1 MNTITPCQQIEAYRP
16 QALVTTPLDQN
27 PAAVYLASLGSDKS
41 RITMRE
47 GLDFIAKLL
56 GSLDCFTCNW
66 SDLRFQH
73 TAAIRSRLQE
83 ITSSKTGKPY
93 SPAMVNK
100 MLCALHG
107 TLKSAWQLQQMSAE
121 DYYRARDI
129 EGVRNETLPAGRE
142 LQPGEIAALM
152 GACEEDRTPGGV
164 RDAAMISL
172 LYVGGLRREEIVNLN
187 VESYD
192 PGSGKLVVK
201 GKRRKERICWLVNG
215 AAWAMADWL
224 EMRGNEPGPLFWPI
238 NKSGKLTNR
247 RLVTQTVYDMLQKR
261 RAQAGVKDFSPH
273 DLRRTFV
280 SDLLDAGADISTVAR
295 MAGHASVTT
304 TARYDRRP
312 EAAKQKAAGL
322 LHVPYRGRH

>member
-1 MNTITPCQQIEAYRP
+1 MNTITPSQQIQAYRP
-16 QALVTTPLDQN
+16 RPLDQN
-27 PAAVYLASLGSDKS
+27 PAAVYLAGLGSDKS
-41 RITMRE
+41 RTTMRE
-47 GLDFIAKLL
+47 ALDDIAKLL

-73 TAAIRSRLQE
+73 TAAIRARLQE
-83 ITSSKTGKPY
+83 TTSSRTGTPY
-93 SPAMVNK
+93 SPATVNL
-100 MLCALHG
+100 MLCALRG
-107 TLKSAWQLQQMSAE
+107 VLKAAWQLQQIDAE
-121 DYYRARDI
+121 DYYRAKDVKGI
-129 EGVRNETLPAGRE
+129 RNETLPAGRQ

-152 GACEEDRTPGGV
+152 GACENEPGGVGYNAGGV

-172 LYVGGLRREEIVNLN
+172 LYVGGLRREEIVNLD

-192 PGSGKLVVK
+192 PESGRLVIM
-201 GKRRKERICWLVNG
+201 GKRRKERTAYLVNG
-215 AAWAMADWL
+215 AVWAMADWL
-224 EMRGNEPGPLFWPI
+224 EIRGLEPGALFWPV
-238 NKSGKLTNR
+238 NKSGKLINR

-280 SDLLDAGADISTVAR
+280 SDLLDAGADISTVAK

-322 LHVPYRGRH
+322 LHVPYRGRR

>member
-1 MNTITPCQQIEAYRP
+1 MNTITPSQQIEVYRH
-16 QALVTTPLDQN
+16 LSLDQN

-41 RITMRE
+41 RITME
-47 GLDFIAKLL
+47 ANLDIIARLL

-66 SDLRFQH
+66 AGLRFQH
-73 TAAIRSRLQE
+73 TAAIRARLQE
-83 ITSSKTGKPY
+83 IPSSKTGKPL
-93 SPAMVNK
+93 SPATVNQI
-100 MLCALHG
+100 LCALRG

-129 EGVRNETLPAGRE
+129 QGIRNETLPAGRE

-152 GACEEDRTPGGV
+152 GACEEGTTPGDI

-172 LYVGGLRREEIVNLN
+172 LYVGGLRREEIVNLDLG
-187 VESYD
+187 SYD
-192 PGSGKLVVK
+192 PESGRLVVM
-201 GKRRKERICWLVNG
+201 GKRSKERVCWLNDG
-215 AAWAMADWL
+215 AQDALNDWL
-224 EMRGNEPGPLFWPI
+224 AIRGGDSGALFWPVL
-238 NKSGKLTNR
+238 KGGALVDR
-247 RLVTQTVYDMLQKR
+247 RMTTQAIYNVLVKR
-261 RAQAGVKDFSPH
+261 ALDAGVKDFSPH

-280 SDLLDAGADISTVAR
+280 SDLLDAGADISTVAK

-322 LHVPYRGRH
+322 LHIPYRGRR

>member
-1 MNTITPCQQIEAYRP
+1 MDTIISSQQIEVYRP
-16 QALVTTPLDQN
+16 RPLDQN
-27 PAAVYLASLGSDKS
+27 PAAVYLAGLGSDKS
-41 RITMRE
+41 RATMRE
-47 GLDFIAKLL
+47 ALDDIARLL

-73 TAAIRSRLQE
+73 TAAIRARLQE
-83 ITSSKTGKPY
+83 TTSSRTGEPY
-93 SPAMVNK
+93 SPATVNK
-100 MLCALHG
+100 MLCALRG
-107 TLKSAWQLQQMSAE
+107 TLKSARQLQQMSAE
-121 DYYRARDI
+121 DYYNARDI
-129 EGVRNETLPAGRE
+129 KGIKNETLPAGRE

-152 GACEEDRTPGGV
+152 QACENEPGPGGV

-187 VESYD
+187 IESYD
-192 PGSGKLVVK
+192 PATGKMVVK
-201 GKRRKERICWLVNG
+201 GKRRKERTAYLVNG

-224 EMRGNEPGPLFWPI
+224 EIRGGGPGALFWPI
-238 NKSGKLTNR
+238 NKAGVLTNR

-280 SDLLDAGADISTVAR
+280 SDLLDAGADISTVAK

-322 LHVPYRGRH
+322 LHIPYRGRR